1 MLVNFKNSIEVLMN
15 VLYIQIVILI
25 KEKSILIWYIL
36 VMVLINV
43 GFIDVNL
50 IVDSN
55 SEEKIIQD
63 LGKDMKVFLK
73 IFQMMKDKELFIY
86 EKII

>member
-1 MLVNFKNSIEVLMN
+1 MWCMLVNFKNSIEVLMN

-55 SEEKIIQD
+55 SEEKII
-63 LGKDMKVFLK
+63 
-73 IFQMMKDKELFIY
+73 
-86 EKII
+86 

>member
-55 SEEKIIQD
+55 SEEKII
-63 LGKDMKVFLK
+63 
-73 IFQMMKDKELFIY
+73 
-86 EKII
+86 